1 MNGVNMTKFDEGAFI
16 MSSLSAK
23 SFYGVTGATQKL
35 P

>member
-1 MNGVNMTKFDEGAFI
+1 MNGADMTKLDEGAFI

-23 SFYGVTGATQKL
+23 LFYGVTGATQKL